1 MIDAHFKGQ
10 CHERK
15 VTSGNKE
22 TTNWTL
28 AALLRIVTF
37 MPILIILSRGI
48 CILFYENL
56 CLPIYHCAHVYGGWP
71 FLNYIQL
78 QCV

>member
-1 MIDAHFKGQ
+1 MDRKGSMMIELWMIMRYVFWARGNKLIDAHLKSQ

-48 CILFYENL
+48 CM
-56 CLPIYHCAHVYGGWP
+56 V
-71 FLNYIQL
+71 
-78 QCV
+78 